1 MVLVCEPKQY
11 DPMRTGIC
19 RRYKMSVCVL
29 AHNVIIICIN
39 RDGIMVCEIICNNR
53 LTIYSHIYMVHLI
66 HPYHWTIP
74 MEISV
79 KIKSVYG
86 IDKIY
91 PVCDKAVA
99 FANIADTVTLTD
111 YTIAKIKL
119 LGYRVKVVPIT
130 MEL

>member
-1 MVLVCEPKQY
+1 MV
-11 DPMRTGIC
+11 R
-19 RRYKMSVCVL
+19 
-29 AHNVIIICIN
+29 
-39 RDGIMVCEIICNNR
+39 
-53 LTIYSHIYMVHLI
+53 LI
-66 HPYHWTIP
+66 HQHHWTLS

-91 PVCDKAVA
+91 PVCDKAIA

>member
-1 MVLVCEPKQY
+1 
-11 DPMRTGIC
+11 
-19 RRYKMSVCVL
+19 
-29 AHNVIIICIN
+29 
-39 RDGIMVCEIICNNR
+39 
-53 LTIYSHIYMVHLI
+53 
-66 HPYHWTIP
+66 

-111 YTIAKIKL
+111 YTIAKIKS

-130 MEL
+130 REL

>member
-1 MVLVCEPKQY
+1 
-11 DPMRTGIC
+11 
-19 RRYKMSVCVL
+19 
-29 AHNVIIICIN
+29 
-39 RDGIMVCEIICNNR
+39 
-53 LTIYSHIYMVHLI
+53 MVHLI
-66 HPYHWTIP
+66 HQHHWTLS

>member
-1 MVLVCEPKQY
+1 MV
-11 DPMRTGIC
+11 R
-19 RRYKMSVCVL
+19 
-29 AHNVIIICIN
+29 
-39 RDGIMVCEIICNNR
+39 
-53 LTIYSHIYMVHLI
+53 LI
-66 HPYHWTIP
+66 HQHHWTLS

>member
-1 MVLVCEPKQY
+1 MV
-11 DPMRTGIC
+11 R
-19 RRYKMSVCVL
+19 
-29 AHNVIIICIN
+29 
-39 RDGIMVCEIICNNR
+39 
-53 LTIYSHIYMVHLI
+53 LI
-66 HPYHWTIP
+66 HHNHWTLP

-111 YTIAKIKL
+111 YTIAKIKS

-130 MEL
+130 REL

>member
-1 MVLVCEPKQY
+1 
-11 DPMRTGIC
+11 
-19 RRYKMSVCVL
+19 
-29 AHNVIIICIN
+29 
-39 RDGIMVCEIICNNR
+39 
-53 LTIYSHIYMVHLI
+53 MVHLI
-66 HPYHWTIP
+66 HQHHWTIP

-91 PVCDKAVA
+91 PVCDKAIA

-119 LGYRVKVVPIT
+119 LGYRVKVVLIT
-130 MEL
+130 REL